1 MTAEIS
7 DTICNIFS
15 KLNNLLWGLGTFL
28 VIVIIGMFFTIR
40 IYNYPILHI
49 VDCFK
54 AVFKSDLPM
63 SSKRSKGRLSQFQTL
78 STSLAASMGT
88 GNIIGVAAA
97 ISMGGPGA
105 IFWMWISALLGTA
118 IGFSENI
125 LGGIYRNSGTGPMGY
140 ISKAFGTKHAA
151 VIYALICAVASFG
164 IGNMTQT
171 NAISAAVSSMP
182 KFTVSPIAIGAVTA
196 AICGIIIF
204 GGRKKVAA
212 AAEKLI
218 PIAAVLYI
226 LAAIIVIVIF
236 GNNIINILISVV
248 SDAIGFSQISGG
260 ICGEILR
267 KSITVGLRR
276 GIFSNEAGMGSSVL
290 VHSESVSEQPIQM
303 GMFAVTEVVID
314 TFLCCTATA
323 FVILLTGADHSGTEG
338 LAMVT
343 EGFRP
348 LLGDCSEIFITA
360 ITVLFAFCTLIG
372 WYFYGEKCLDFV
384 FKNGNSKPVFF
395 YRILYISAAFL
406 GAVSELEL
414 VWEAADTLNWF
425 MLAINITAVTMLH
438 SEVAAEIK
446 NYTNRINRH

>member
-1 MTAEIS
+1 MAAEIS
-7 DTICNIFS
+7 DTICNIFCN
-15 KLNNLLWGLGTFL
+15 LNNLLWGLGTFL
-28 VIVIIGMFFTIR
+28 IIIVIGVKFTIS
-40 IYNYPILHI
+40 IDFYNILHI

-54 AVFKSDLPM
+54 GVFKSGQN
-63 SSKRSKGRLSQFQTL
+63 SSAKHLKGRLSQFQTL

-105 IFWMWISALLGTA
+105 IFWMWVSALFGTA
-118 IGFSENI
+118 IGFTENV
-125 LGGIYRNSGTGPMGY
+125 LGGIYKGSGTGPMGY
-140 ISKAFGTKHAA
+140 ISTAFKSKRAA
-151 VIYALICAVASFG
+151 VIYAIICASASFG
-164 IGNMTQT
+164 IGNMTQS
-171 NAISAAVSSMP
+171 NAISAAVSSVP
-182 KFTVSPIAIGAVTA
+182 TLTVSPIAIGAVTA
-196 AICGIIIF
+196 VICGVIIF
-204 GGRKKVAA
+204 GGRKKVAS

-218 PIAAVLYI
+218 PIAAVLYL
-226 LAAIIVIVIF
+226 LAAITVIVIF
-236 GNNIINILISVV
+236 GNNIINVLTLIV
-248 SDAIGFSQISGG
+248 SEAFGYSQITGG

-267 KSITVGLRR
+267 KSIATGLRR

-303 GMFAVTEVVID
+303 GMFAVVEVIID

-323 FVILLTGADHSGTEG
+323 FVILLTGADRSGAEG

-384 FKNGNSKPVFF
+384 FKTGNSKAIFC
-395 YRILYISAAFL
+395 YRILYISAAFI

-414 VWEAADTLNWF
+414 VWETADTLNWF
-425 MLAINITAVTMLH
+425 MLAINLTAVTMLH
-438 SEVAAEIK
+438 KEAAAETKKYTKRIK
-446 NYTNRINRH
+446 